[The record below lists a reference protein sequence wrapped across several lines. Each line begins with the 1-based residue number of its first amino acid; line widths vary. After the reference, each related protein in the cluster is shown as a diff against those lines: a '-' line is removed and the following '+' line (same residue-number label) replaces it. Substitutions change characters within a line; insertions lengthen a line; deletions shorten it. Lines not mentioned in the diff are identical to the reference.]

1 MFVVSVVKVRDILRY
16 KIVICVSDGKL
27 RIMHSS
33 KVRVPIDGDSMLYC
47 HHSSHSIHDAP
58 TFKSVSEYIK
68 HLIDAH
74 GDDEA
79 MKIVKSL
86 KPLQNGQ

>member
-1 MFVVSVVKVRDILRY
+1 MKVRDILRY
-16 KIVICVSDGKL
+16 KIVICVSNGEL

-33 KVRVPIDGDSMLYC
+33 KVRIPIDGDGMFYC

-58 TFKSVSEYIK
+58 TFRSLSEYIK
-68 HLIDAH
+68 HLIDEH

-79 MKIVKSL
+79 MEIIKSL
-86 KPLQNGQ
+86 NSRRDR